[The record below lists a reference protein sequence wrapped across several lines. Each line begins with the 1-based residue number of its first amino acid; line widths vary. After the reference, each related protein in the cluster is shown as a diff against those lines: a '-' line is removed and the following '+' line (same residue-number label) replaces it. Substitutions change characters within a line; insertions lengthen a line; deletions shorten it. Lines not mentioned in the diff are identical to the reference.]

1 MGSLPC
7 CKIRMFHAKFL
18 FVFLLVAFAL
28 ARNPKDRY
36 GILYVNEITAN
47 IDTFTVQIEDAFVED
62 NILRIDILEEWTGN
76 GIFSENVFMKDGDA
90 ITLDYFLVYP
100 NTTFPGELYA
110 HGGILADSAIEFPRD
125 TRNAPPPGSED
136 FYSFIVEDDTGSM
149 TVRGLLYVDEGIFVN
164 NDAFTIAGGSGDT
177 TVKNAKLNADGGID
191 VSDGLFT
198 TNPITGD
205 IFVDNSLHVLGTY
218 ILGTNEPEDR
228 FIRRLPTFAREGGD
242 TVFQAQDGTVTGG
255 DLILN
260 PGWET
265 SCVDQCNDGSIFLG
279 PNTNDNIRVIRP
291 TTLAAGARTTYL
303 GQQSPNGDGGDLV
316 FAAGDS
322 TAAGNGGNLIVIPG
336 FSANANHGRIYFGTD
351 QGTFNYPL
359 AIQRP
364 AIATGNGGDTF
375 FVGQS
380 TQNGNAGNLNILAG
394 QGTNGGVLRIIPG
407 DADQDSG
414 DREEQADIILGNPD
428 NHLLRITRSVA
439 NNNAGVS
446 IFVGDLV
453 DDLTITREARF
464 GGGLDTYI
472 MGQESAATQG
482 GDLFFLG
489 GNGQDIGG
497 DVRVVG
503 GLSLGADS
511 NAQSVGGG
519 IIIESGNGQIN
530 GGNINIYGGSG
541 TTAGGSVL
549 ITTDSTGA
557 SGDIYLSAGSGPTMG
572 DITIGDE
579 ALLFTLDGD
588 L

>member
-1 MGSLPC
+1 MG
-7 CKIRMFHAKFL
+7 
-18 FVFLLVAFAL
+18 
-28 ARNPKDRY
+28 
-36 GILYVNEITAN
+36 
-47 IDTFTVQIEDAFVED
+47 
-62 NILRIDILEEWTGN
+62 
-76 GIFSENVFMKDGDA
+76 
-90 ITLDYFLVYP
+90 
-100 NTTFPGELYA
+100 
-110 HGGILADSAIEFPRD
+110 
-125 TRNAPPPGSED
+125 
-136 FYSFIVEDDTGSM
+136 
-149 TVRGLLYVDEGIFVN
+149 
-164 NDAFTIAGGSGDT
+164 
-177 TVKNAKLNADGGID
+177 
-191 VSDGLFT
+191 
-198 TNPITGD
+198 
-205 IFVDNSLHVLGTY
+205 
-218 ILGTNEPEDR
+218 
-228 FIRRLPTFAREGGD
+228 
-242 TVFQAQDGTVTGG
+242 
-255 DLILN
+255 
-260 PGWET
+260 
-265 SCVDQCNDGSIFLG
+265 
-279 PNTNDNIRVIRP
+279 
-291 TTLAAGARTTYL
+291 
-303 GQQSPNGDGGDLV
+303 
-316 FAAGDS
+316 
-322 TAAGNGGNLIVIPG
+322 
-336 FSANANHGRIYFGTD
+336 
-351 QGTFNYPL
+351 
-359 AIQRP
+359 
-364 AIATGNGGDTF
+364 
-375 FVGQS
+375 
-380 TQNGNAGNLNILAG
+380 NILAG

-414 DREEQADIILGNPD
+414 DQEEQADIILGNPD

-439 NNNAGVS
+439 NNNAGVTTLAGQDTTLPPGGDFFLKAGDARHNGNGGSLHLLPGSRPGQAPTFADAVSGGS

-588 L
+588 FLTVHDSYIRMESGVDNIEIRADSSSILSYNGRTILRSVSDYPVPLVPQTTIVGDTDFSETAYRLGQIQNSIEILVNALSQCQMGIFQTVNPNGTPDSCEAFA